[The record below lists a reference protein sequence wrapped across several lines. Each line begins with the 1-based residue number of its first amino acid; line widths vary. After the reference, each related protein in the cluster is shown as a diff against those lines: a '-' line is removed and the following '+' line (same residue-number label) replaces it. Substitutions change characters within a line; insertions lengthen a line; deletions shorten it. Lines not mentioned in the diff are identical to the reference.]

1 MVKKKDETHDGNFE
15 NFTRL
20 SSPHAVSLLEY
31 ESPNK
36 KQKVKKP
43 KKKQPKQEEPE
54 EEEEELELEIDDSFG
69 SANTSSGKAG
79 TSGKNGKKKK
89 STQHVDS
96 GTSSDEER
104 WLAAIETGKLEEV
117 DDELKKIKPK
127 DPKLMTARQRAM
139 YEKND
144 GKDYSPTKSRKS
156 MPSSTMVDG
165 VQANISCSGQLLL
178 ALPNFKHKEKE
189 KQPLT
194 AEDIERSKEK
204 AQKRKALADE
214 KREKDKKKTMER
226 LLKKQDSKMVKSTKM
241 RPVKQQLPVI
251 SYRNS
256 KDIITLSFPLNIEFP
271 QRKPPIE
278 PPKPVLCGIT
288 GCKNIKRYSCS
299 KTNIPLCSLKCYKK
313 NVETVTQMI
322 F

>member
-1 MVKKKDETHDGNFE
+1 M
-15 NFTRL
+15 
-20 SSPHAVSLLEY
+20 
-31 ESPNK
+31 
-36 KQKVKKP
+36 
-43 KKKQPKQEEPE
+43 
-54 EEEEELELEIDDSFG
+54 LEIDDSFG

-79 TSGKNGKKKK
+79 TSGKNAKKKK
-89 STQHVDS
+89 STQHDD
-96 GTSSDEER
+96 TSSDEER

-144 GKDYSPTKSRKS
+144 GKDLSPTKTRKS

-165 VQANISCSGQLLL
+165 VQANISSSGQLLL

-251 SYRNS
+251 SYRNTAE
-256 KDIITLSFPLNIEFP
+256 KITLSFPLNIEFP

-278 PPKPVLCGIT
+278 PPKPVLCGIS
-288 GCKNIKRYSCS
+288 GCKNTKRYSCS
-299 KTNIPLCSLKCYKK
+299 KTNVPLCSLECYKK
-313 NVETVTQMI
+313 NVESVTQMI

>member
-1 MVKKKDETHDGNFE
+1 MELNTW
-15 NFTRL
+15 TTL
-20 SSPHAVSLLEY
+20 SEY
-31 ESPNK
+31 ESPNNK

-43 KKKQPKQEEPE
+43 KKKQEPE
-54 EEEEELELEIDDSFG
+54 EEIELDDSFEHPG
-69 SANTSSGKAG
+69 TPGKA
-79 TSGKNGKKKK
+79 SKKKK
-89 STQHVDS
+89 ATQDVD
-96 GTSSDEER
+96 TSSDEER

-144 GKDYSPTKSRKS
+144 GKDFSPKTRKS

-165 VQANISCSGQLLL
+165 VQANVSSSGHLLL

-189 KQPLT
+189 KLPLT

-214 KREKDKKKTMER
+214 KREKDKFKTMER
-226 LLKKQDSKMVKSTKM
+226 LLKKQDSKIMKNTKT
-241 RPVKQQLPVI
+241 RIVKQQAPMI
-251 SYRNS
+251 SYKNTAE
-256 KDIITLSFPLNIEFP
+256 KITMSFPSNVEFP
-271 QRKPPIE
+271 QRKPPIQ
-278 PPKPVLCGIT
+278 PPNPILCGIT
-288 GCKNIKRYSCS
+288 GCEKIKRYNCS
-299 KTNIPLCSLKCYKK
+299 KTNIPLCSLECYKK
-313 NVETVTQMI
+313 NVESVTQMI

>member
-1 MVKKKDETHDGNFE
+1 MVTHNNSLIFHL
-15 NFTRL
+15 FMLISL
-20 SSPHAVSLLEY
+20 SEY

-43 KKKQPKQEEPE
+43 KKKTPKQEPE
-54 EEEEELELEIDDSFG
+54 EEEEEPELEIDDSFG

-89 STQHVDS
+89 STQHDD
-96 GTSSDEER
+96 TSSDEER

-144 GKDYSPTKSRKS
+144 GKDFSPTKTRKS

-165 VQANISCSGQLLL
+165 VQANISSSGQLLL

-194 AEDIERSKEK
+194 AEDIEKLKEK
-204 AQKRKALADE
+204 TQKRKALADE

-251 SYRNS
+251 SYRNTA
-256 KDIITLSFPLNIEFP
+256 DQITLSFPLNIEFP
-271 QRKPPIE
+271 QHKPPIE
-278 PPKPVLCGIT
+278 PPKPVLCGIPD
-288 GCKNIKRYSCS
+288 CKNTKRYSCS
-299 KTNIPLCSLKCYKK
+299 KTNIPLCSLECYKK
-313 NVETVTQMI
+313 NVESVTRSI